1 MTQHAIQ
8 YSRRLFSSRRTVAL
22 AAAAVAAGM
31 SLSAG
36 AQTAAAPDSAAS
48 APQAEAPKGS
58 MVLETVVVTAQRRKE
73 TLDKTPLA
81 ISAIKGEDL
90 AVRGVSTPQD
100 LTNTLPNV
108 QNGVAG
114 FAIRGI
120 SSGDD
125 TEKGDPSTA
134 FSLDGVYIARPQV
147 QTLGMYD
154 LERVE
159 VVRGPQGTLYG
170 RNATAGAINVI
181 TAKPVFGEQR
191 SVGLEVGNYGSL
203 RFTGVYNT
211 QTSESSALRLAV
223 SHNQHDGFTE
233 TRDGTRALDSRKDTA
248 VRGKYRLD
256 FDKSSLMLTADYAE
270 QDDSGRARLPISRAI
285 SGDKNQ
291 YYQNP
296 GRDGF
301 LRLKSGGL
309 AAEYGAETEFGDF
322 TSITGYRRTTMTETQ
337 LFQDKGSNWAIAD
350 MTNTQFSQEFR
361 LSSAG
366 SGPFQWVTGLFY
378 FQEETKTVPV
388 VYVPVV
394 PLELHWDLTA
404 KSNSTAAFAQGTYT
418 VMPGLRAV
426 GGVRYTRDHKERAGT
441 FTLVGAFSSP
451 YDASISNSKAN
462 WKAGL
467 EYDLT
472 KNALLYA
479 NVSTGYKAGG
489 FNDGNPKDQPA
500 LYYNPENLTSYEVGV
515 KGRFLENRLYL
526 ATSVFHYNYSD
537 LQLSSIPITGGTLTL
552 NAAKATLNGLEVEGA
567 FYVTQDGRLEFSGAY
582 LDAKYDQYL
591 PLGAGGPSYAGV
603 HLDRSPKGTAR
614 IGYTHDFPVAAGRIS
629 AGFATKYSSAYT
641 VSDFNVPRQFV
652 QEAYWRT
659 DAQIGYYAPKDRWY
673 VQAFV
678 RNIENKRQLG
688 QYQFDTLTITDPRQ
702 FGIRGQVKF

>member
-8 YSRRLFSSRRTVAL
+8 YSRRLLSSRRTVAL
-22 AAAAVAAGM
+22 AAAAVAAGV
-31 SLSAG
+31 SLSAA

-48 APQAEAPKGS
+48 APQAEEAKGP

-81 ISAIKGEDL
+81 ISAIKGDDL

-296 GRDGF
+296 GRDG
-301 LRLKSGGL
+301 LPSLK
-309 AAEYGAETEFGDF
+309 
-322 TSITGYRRTTMTETQ
+322 
-337 LFQDKGSNWAIAD
+337 
-350 MTNTQFSQEFR
+350 
-361 LSSAG
+361 
-366 SGPFQWVTGLFY
+366 P
-378 FQEETKTVPV
+378 
-388 VYVPVV
+388 
-394 PLELHWDLTA
+394 
-404 KSNSTAAFAQGTYT
+404 
-418 VMPGLRAV
+418 
-426 GGVRYTRDHKERAGT
+426 
-441 FTLVGAFSSP
+441 
-451 YDASISNSKAN
+451 
-462 WKAGL
+462 
-467 EYDLT
+467 
-472 KNALLYA
+472 
-479 NVSTGYKAGG
+479 
-489 FNDGNPKDQPA
+489 PA
-500 LYYNPENLTSYEVGV
+500 L
-515 KGRFLENRLYL
+515 
-526 ATSVFHYNYSD
+526 
-537 LQLSSIPITGGTLTL
+537 
-552 NAAKATLNGLEVEGA
+552 
-567 FYVTQDGRLEFSGAY
+567 
-582 LDAKYDQYL
+582 
-591 PLGAGGPSYAGV
+591 
-603 HLDRSPKGTAR
+603 
-614 IGYTHDFPVAAGRIS
+614 
-629 AGFATKYSSAYT
+629 
-641 VSDFNVPRQFV
+641 
-652 QEAYWRT
+652 
-659 DAQIGYYAPKDRWY
+659 
-673 VQAFV
+673 
-678 RNIENKRQLG
+678 
-688 QYQFDTLTITDPRQ
+688 
-702 FGIRGQVKF
+702 